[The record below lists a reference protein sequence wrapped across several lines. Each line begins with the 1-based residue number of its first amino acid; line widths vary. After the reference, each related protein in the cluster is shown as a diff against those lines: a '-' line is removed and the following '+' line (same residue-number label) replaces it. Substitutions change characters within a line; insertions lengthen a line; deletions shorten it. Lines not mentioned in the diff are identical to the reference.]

1 MLFAFSQMVK
11 HCSGE
16 LRQRMGPERR
26 NALSDANDCFS
37 CACPLVSDHGT
48 TMLSSM
54 VVSDLLSHEAKYAW
68 VVQGPFV
75 QTGLFFGNTAQ
86 VSSSLSPRDVSLSS
100 RRGIA

>member
-1 MLFAFSQMVK
+1 
-11 HCSGE
+11 
-16 LRQRMGPERR
+16 
-26 NALSDANDCFS
+26 
-37 CACPLVSDHGT
+37 
-48 TMLSSM
+48 MLSSM